1 MRSLG
6 LMCSLAGGVVGG
18 VMGSS
23 AVGLDWGEESSVIAD
38 NGADSALGLIRARE
52 VRLLIA

>member
-1 MRSLG
+1 
-6 LMCSLAGGVVGG
+6 
-18 VMGSS
+18 MGSS
-23 AVGLDWGEESSVIAD
+23 AVGLDWGEESSVITD